1 METFIVILIVA
12 LAVAYVSR
20 NIYRQ
25 FKGKGGCSSGC
36 ACSEEVKHNCNTTPH
51 MLDNNK

>member
-1 METFIVILIVA
+1 METFIVLVIVA
-12 LAVAYVSR
+12 IAFIYVSR

-25 FKGKGGCSSGC
+25 FRGKGGCSSGC

-51 MLDNNK
+51 MLDNSK